1 MLAGIGI
8 PLIANVVGKFFGG
21 CHGENEYEDED
32 EDDRS
37 RIFKSLLP
45 MIDQGEI
52 NVTQSGNGLII
63 RSQLTKSGGTV
74 IPALRYL
81 LSGDRKRTRSS

>member
-1 MLAGIGI
+1 M
-8 PLIANVVGKFFGG
+8 
-21 CHGENEYEDED
+21 
-32 EDDRS
+32 

-63 RSQLTKSGGTV
+63 RSQPTKSGGTV
-74 IPALRYL
+74 IPAVRYL
-81 LSGDRKRTRSS
+81 LSGDEKKDQVIF